1 MSAKALRIH
10 VVRHGRVD
18 AHHGDVPVTQDG
30 LRQAEAAGLRLAH
43 ELQAGE
49 IVHLLHAPTRRT
61 RETAE
66 AIRRGMEAALG
77 PSPPTPLSLEGQR
90 GASISPFPFEGEGQ
104 GVRGRQVH
112 LLPAA
117 ESWALRNP
125 DLYVAGARVEMVST
139 AEAMAEQI
147 PGSGLGPDELARLP
161 FLHGF
166 WTNPDRIGYW
176 VGHPDPPGEDATTVA
191 RRLLSFAASLLDLP
205 REQPRRCICVTHSG
219 PMRAPLRR
227 YLLHDDP
234 GEPEWVESVDLIFA
248 GDQEVT
254 IRYRDRQV
262 TMTLPRVPCGRTVR

>member
-1 MSAKALRIH
+1 MSATALRVH

-18 AHHGDVPVTQDG
+18 AHRGDAPVTQDG
-30 LRQAEAAGLRLAH
+30 LLQAEEAGLRLAH

-49 IVHLLHAPTRRT
+49 IVHFLHAPTRRT
-61 RETAE
+61 RETVE

-77 PSPPTPLSLEGQR
+77 PSAPTPLSPKGHGGVR
-90 GASISPFPFEGEGQ
+90 IAPPPFEGEGQ
-104 GVRGRQVH
+104 GGRGRQAH

-166 WTNPDRIGYW
+166 WTNPDRIGHW

-191 RRLLSFAASLLDLP
+191 QRLLRFAASLLDLP

-219 PMRAPLRR
+219 PMRALLRR

-254 IRYRDRQV
+254 IRYRDRQA
-262 TMTLPRVPCGRTVR
+262 TMALPCSPHGRTAR